1 MTWFIVGCGEYRLQG
16 MDGNSTGYVPLDRA
30 VDVYLDEWV
39 KIRLLLYLGIT
50 QRQDISAS
58 NPAFSYDPAHV
69 PVTGTGGKLR

>member
-1 MTWFIVGCGEYRLQG
+1 

-58 NPAFSYDPAHV
+58 NPAFSYDPAHL
-69 PVTGTGGKLR
+69 PVAGTGGKLR